1 MRSVVHFVSRQVN
14 NYYDK
19 VNFIKYLI
27 LKIIVILL
35 VLIVGLAGCN
45 KIGEE
50 ILSAEIPVS
59 VTSFQ
64 QFMLDEINLA
74 RTNPAGYAELR
85 LIADKDN
92 SSDNGSYLYLK
103 SLSPVGKLAFNNSLN
118 LSASNYAVF
127 LAEKNLMG
135 HNEDGTPLKR
145 AMIVGFEGS
154 CIGENIAA
162 CSNDN
167 FNPILNARTAAIS
180 FVRVMIIDDGVADF
194 GHRLIIL
201 NAKFK
206 SLGIGFTRNTGSTF
220 INYNVQDF
228 GNL

>member
-1 MRSVVHFVSRQVN
+1 MLPVEN
-14 NYYDK
+14 
-19 VNFIKYLI
+19 
-27 LKIIVILL
+27 
-35 VLIVGLAGCN
+35 
-45 KIGEE
+45 
-50 ILSAEIPVS
+50 PVS
-59 VTSFQ
+59 VTPFQ
-64 QFMLDEINLA
+64 QFMLDEINIA
-74 RTNPAGYAELR
+74 RTNPAVYAELR
-85 LIADKDN
+85 LKADKEN
-92 SSDNGSYLYLK
+92 SSDNGSYLFLK
-103 SLSPVGKLAFNNSLN
+103 NLTPTGGLIFNNSLN

-127 LAEKNLMG
+127 LAQKNLMG

-145 AMIVGFEGS
+145 AVIVGFEGS

-167 FNPILNARTAAIS
+167 FNPILNAQTAAIS

-201 NAKFK
+201 DTKFK
-206 SLGIGFTRNTGSTF
+206 SIGIGFTRNTASTF